1 MKKVAWII
9 LAVLPLL
16 MYAQPERDNLR
27 DVKWMLGFASNDG
40 TYPDFGNTLI
50 DFNQQPMSVSGIYT
64 TMNFFETN
72 TSVSDTAGNLLFY
85 TNGFSLY
92 DSTHQPMAGWD
103 TLNPGYI
110 ASQWFPFGHRNLQ
123 GTLILPQPG
132 NDSLYYVIHNSYDL
146 FPEIDGY
153 YAGNALYYSVVN
165 MRENNGLGAIIALN
179 QVLLSEMLDYGKV
192 NACRHANGRDWW
204 IIMATYNDKFY
215 HLFLLTPQGVQ
226 YKGQQ
231 IVTTPVIIGAGQSVF
246 SPDGNMFVV
255 YQAVKVNGG
264 KYIHIYDFDR
274 CLGALQEK
282 AYITLNDTA
291 VGAGAAISP
300 NSRFLYIM
308 SYWKI
313 YQFDLWA
320 ADIAAT
326 QTTVAVWDGFAD
338 DGIYSTT
345 FNLGQLGPDGK
356 IYVSSRSLNGRY
368 LHVVENPNEAG
379 TACNVAQHSLQLPH
393 HNGVSM
399 PHFPYFRLGAVAG
412 SACDS
417 LGLGYAVGVSPS
429 LNPPLAS
436 EGGSLGVVVYPNP
449 ATQYSHLYF
458 GRALEAGYRLA
469 VYDVVGRLAHEA
481 ALSIACVGYTL
492 SVQDWS
498 AGLYV
503 AVLYAP
509 DGTVAASAKIVVE
522 R

>member
-1 MKKVAWII
+1 
-9 LAVLPLL
+9 
-16 MYAQPERDNLR
+16 
-27 DVKWMLGFASNDG
+27 
-40 TYPDFGNTLI
+40 
-50 DFNQQPMSVSGIYT
+50 
-64 TMNFFETN
+64 
-72 TSVSDTAGNLLFY
+72 
-85 TNGFSLY
+85 
-92 DSTHQPMAGWD
+92 
-103 TLNPGYI
+103 
-110 ASQWFPFGHRNLQ
+110 
-123 GTLILPQPG
+123 
-132 NDSLYYVIHNSYDL
+132 
-146 FPEIDGY
+146 
-153 YAGNALYYSVVN
+153 
-165 MRENNGLGAIIALN
+165 
-179 QVLLSEMLDYGKV
+179 GKV

-231 IVTTPVIIGAGQSVF
+231 IVTTPVITGVGQSVF
-246 SPDGNMFVV
+246 SPDGNTFVV
-255 YQAVKVNGG
+255 YQGVYAVGDRYLYV
-264 KYIHIYDFDR
+264 YDFDR
-274 CLGALQEK
+274 CLGLLQEK
-282 AYITLNDTA
+282 MAIAITDTG

-320 ADIAAT
+320 TDISAT
-326 QTTVAVWDGFAD
+326 KTTVAVWDGFLD
-338 DGIYSTT
+338 YDMFPTT

-356 IYVSSRSLNGRY
+356 IYVNPRSSNRY
-368 LHVVENPNEAG
+368 FHVIETPNEAG
-379 TACNVAQHSLQLPH
+379 IACNVAQHSLQLPH
-393 HNGVSM
+393 FNSVSM

-417 LGLGYAVGVSPS
+417 LGLGYAVGVSPP